1 MQTIT
6 YRPRC
11 TDTLFS
17 LNPAGLVLK
26 SMVCLV
32 LLAVSVAPLSAQT
45 VSGMGTRTCGAL
57 VEAAERESK
66 EAIDGYL
73 SWAQGFISGYNW
85 ANPGRQQVRLDHG
98 GLLHWLL
105 QYCTSNKGDKYYQAV
120 QAAITVHAR

>member
-1 MQTIT
+1 MRTIKRRT
-6 YRPRC
+6 RRANVVP
-11 TDTLFS
+11 TLTAICWFT
-17 LNPAGLVLK
+17 
-26 SMVCLV
+26 
-32 LLAVSVAPLSAQT
+32 LLIANVTPLSAQT
-45 VSGMGTRTCGAL
+45 VSGMGTRTCEAL
-57 VEAAERESK
+57 LEAAERESK

-120 QAAITVHAR
+120 QTAITVHAR

>member
-1 MQTIT
+1 MKF
-6 YRPRC
+6 RS
-11 TDTLFS
+11 LKS
-17 LNPAGLVLK
+17 LNRRLIAVPAAIFALL
-26 SMVCLV
+26 
-32 LLAVSVAPLSAQT
+32 LLAPTMAPLSAQT
-45 VSGMGTRTCGAL
+45 LSGMGTRTCGAL

-105 QYCTSNKGDKYYQAV
+105 QYCTSNKGDKFYEAV
-120 QAAITVHAR
+120 QSSITVHAR